1 MNTPPPEKT
10 MTEIH
15 IVGTAHVS
23 QKSID
28 EVREAVDTINPDV
41 IAIEL
46 DPGRFAALKQQMKEA
61 KDAADG
67 TAPTPDT
74 HESPEIRDLLKG
86 NFTLMLVQWILAYV
100 QRKIGMNVGIEPGA
114 EMKEAIRLAEERGI
128 RLVLI
133 DRDIRIT
140 LARFW
145 GGMKILEKIKLI
157 WALMQSIFA
166 ADDEDDETAEGI
178 DKVAID
184 ELTNPDIIEMA
195 LEEFRKFSPNGAKAL
210 IDERDAYLA
219 HGVIDLEKSPYERA
233 VVVVGAGHVPG
244 ITKYRENPSTLPP
257 MAELLAKP
265 KHYPWGKI
273 IGGLF
278 VAMFA
283 VIIIAIAFSGATDL
297 LVWAIIYWVLL
308 HALFA
313 GVATLLVRGHPFSAA
328 VAAALAWAT
337 SLNPFLAAGWF
348 AAIVEA
354 KMRPPTAG
362 DLKAIS
368 KAESL
373 GEMFS
378 IPLFRILVVAAVAN
392 VGSSLATVCFF
403 VFLTPL
409 LGVDLDMMTQILMT
423 GLSNL
428 WQFLT
433 GWI

>member
-1 MNTPPPEKT
+1 
-10 MTEIH
+10 MTEIY

-23 QKSID
+23 QKSVD
-28 EVREAVDTINPDV
+28 EVRDAVDTVNPDV

-46 DPGRFAALKQQMKEA
+46 DPGRFAALKQQIRDAE
-61 KDAADG
+61 DAANG
-67 TAPTPDT
+67 ITPAT
-74 HESPEIRDLLKG
+74 EKHESPEVKDLLKG
-86 NFTLMLVQWILAYV
+86 DFTLMPIQWILAYV

-114 EMKEAIRLAEERGI
+114 EMKEAIWLAEKRDI

-145 GGMKILEKIKLI
+145 GGMRILEKIKLI
-157 WALMQSIFA
+157 WALMQSMFA
-166 ADDEDDETAEGI
+166 ADDGDEGAAGGI
-178 DKVAID
+178 DKVSID

-195 LEEFRKFSPNGAKAL
+195 LEEFHTFSPNGAKAL
-210 IDERDAYLA
+210 VDERDAYLA
-219 HGVIDLEKSPYERA
+219 HGVIDLERSSYERA

-244 ITKYRENPSTLPP
+244 INRYRETPSTLPP
-257 MAELLAKP
+257 LAELLTKP

-283 VIIIAIAFSGATDL
+283 VILVAIAFSGATDL
-297 LVWAIIYWVLL
+297 LAMTVVYWVLL

-313 GVATLLVRGHPFSAA
+313 GVATLLARGHPFSAA
-328 VAAALAWAT
+328 VAAALAWMT

-348 AAIVEA
+348 AAIAEA
-354 KMRPPTAG
+354 RMRPPTAG

-368 KAESL
+368 RANSIE
-373 GEMFS
+373 EMLS
-378 IPLFRILVVAAVAN
+378 VPLFRILVVAAVAN
-392 VGSSLATVCFF
+392 IGSMLATVCFF

-409 LGVDLDMMTQILMT
+409 LDVDLDTMTQILMT

-433 GWI
+433 CWI

>member
-1 MNTPPPEKT
+1 
-10 MTEIH
+10 MTKLH

-28 EVREAVDTINPDV
+28 EVREAVDTVNPDV

-46 DPGRFAALKQQMKEA
+46 DPGRFTALKQQMKEDE
-61 KDAADG
+61 DAANSI
-67 TAPTPDT
+67 AQAVEK
-74 HESPEIRDLLKG
+74 HESPKVKDLLKD

-114 EMKEAIRLAEERGI
+114 EMKEAIHLAEERGI
-128 RLVLI
+128 RIVLI

-157 WALMQSIFA
+157 LALMQSMFA
-166 ADDEDDETAEGI
+166 ADDEDGESAGGI
-178 DKVAID
+178 NKVSID

-195 LEEFRKFSPNGAKAL
+195 LEEFHTFSPNGAKAL

-244 ITKYRENPSTLPP
+244 ITRYQEDPSTLPP
-257 MAELLAKP
+257 LSELLARP
-265 KHYPWGKI
+265 KHYPWGNI
-273 IGGLF
+273 IGGLL

-283 VIIIAIAFSGATDL
+283 VILIAIALSGGTDL
-297 LVWAIIYWVLL
+297 LIWAIVYWVLL

-328 VAAALAWAT
+328 VAAALAWMT

-362 DLKAIS
+362 DMKAIS
-368 KAESL
+368 KADSI
-373 GEMFS
+373 GEMIS
-378 IPLFRILVVAAVAN
+378 VPLFRILIVAAVAN
-392 VGSSLATVCFF
+392 IGSSLATVCFF

-409 LGVDLDMMTQILMT
+409 LGVNLDMMTQILMT

>member
-1 MNTPPPEKT
+1 

-28 EVREAVDTINPDV
+28 EVREAVDTHNPDV

-61 KDAADG
+61 EDAANG
-67 TAPTPDT
+67 IEPTAEKP
-74 HESPEIRDLLKG
+74 ESPEIKDLLKG

-114 EMKEAIRLAEERGI
+114 EMKEAIRLAEERNI
-128 RLVLI
+128 RVVLI
-133 DRDIRIT
+133 DRDIKIT

-145 GGMKILEKIKLI
+145 GGMKLLEKIKLI
-157 WALMQSIFA
+157 WALLQSMFA
-166 ADDEDDETAEGI
+166 DEDEDDSVGGI
-178 DKVAID
+178 DKISID

-195 LEEFRKFSPNGAKAL
+195 LEEFHKFSPNGARAL

-219 HGVIDLEKSPYERA
+219 HGVIDLERSHYERA

-244 ITKYRENPSTLPP
+244 ITRYREDPSTLPP
-257 MAELLAKP
+257 VAELLARP
-265 KHYPWGKI
+265 KRYPWGKI

-278 VAMFA
+278 VVMFA
-283 VIIIAIAFSGATDL
+283 VIILAIAFSGATEL
-297 LVWAIIYWVLL
+297 LIWAIIYWVLL

-313 GVATLLVRGHPFSAA
+313 GAATLLARGHPLSAA
-328 VAAALAWAT
+328 TAAALAWMT

-362 DLKAIS
+362 DLKAIA
-368 KAESL
+368 KADTVS
-373 GEMFS
+373 EMLS
-378 IPLFRILVVAAVAN
+378 VPLFRILLVAACAN
-392 VGSSLATVCFF
+392 IGSMAATFCFF
-403 VFLTPL
+403 IFLTPL
-409 LGVDLDMMTQILMT
+409 LGVDLEMMTQILMT
-423 GLSNL
+423 GLANL

>member
-1 MNTPPPEKT
+1 

-28 EVREAVDTINPDV
+28 EVREAVDTYNPDV

-61 KDAADG
+61 EDAANG
-67 TAPTPDT
+67 VEPVAEKP
-74 HESPEIRDLLKG
+74 ESPEVKDLLKG

-114 EMKEAIRLAEERGI
+114 EMKEAIRLAEERNI
-128 RLVLI
+128 RVVLI
-133 DRDIRIT
+133 DRDIKIT

-157 WALMQSIFA
+157 WALMQSMFVD
-166 ADDEDDETAEGI
+166 DDEDDDAIGGI
-178 DKVAID
+178 DKISID

-195 LEEFRKFSPNGAKAL
+195 LEEFHKFSPNGARAL

-219 HGVIDLEKSPYERA
+219 HGVIDLQRSHYERA

-244 ITKYRENPSTLPP
+244 ITKYREDPSTLPP
-257 MAELLAKP
+257 VAELLARP
-265 KHYPWGKI
+265 KRYPWGKI

-278 VAMFA
+278 VVMFA
-283 VIIIAIAFSGATDL
+283 VIILAIAFSGATEL
-297 LVWAIIYWVLL
+297 LIWAIIYWVLL

-313 GVATLLVRGHPFSAA
+313 GVATLLARGHPLSAA
-328 VAAALAWAT
+328 TAAALAWMT

-362 DLKAIS
+362 DFKAIA
-368 KAESL
+368 KADTI

-378 IPLFRILVVAAVAN
+378 VPLFRILLVAACAN
-392 VGSSLATVCFF
+392 IGSMAATFCFF
-403 VFLTPL
+403 IFLTPL
-409 LGVDLDMMTQILMT
+409 LGVDLEMMTQILMT
-423 GLSNL
+423 GLTNL

>member
-1 MNTPPPEKT
+1 

-61 KDAADG
+61 EDAANG
-67 TAPTPDT
+67 AAPTPET

-166 ADDEDDETAEGI
+166 ADDEDDKAADGI

-195 LEEFRKFSPNGAKAL
+195 LEEFHKFSPNGAKAL

-219 HGVIDLEKSPYERA
+219 HGVINLENGKTRQPFRQWQSFWQSRNTIPGERSS
-233 VVVVGAGHVPG
+233 AGC
-244 ITKYRENPSTLPP
+244 
-257 MAELLAKP
+257 
-265 KHYPWGKI
+265 
-273 IGGLF
+273 
-278 VAMFA
+278 
-283 VIIIAIAFSGATDL
+283 
-297 LVWAIIYWVLL
+297 
-308 HALFA
+308 
-313 GVATLLVRGHPFSAA
+313 
-328 VAAALAWAT
+328 
-337 SLNPFLAAGWF
+337 
-348 AAIVEA
+348 
-354 KMRPPTAG
+354 
-362 DLKAIS
+362 
-368 KAESL
+368 
-373 GEMFS
+373 
-378 IPLFRILVVAAVAN
+378 
-392 VGSSLATVCFF
+392 SSQCLR
-403 VFLTPL
+403 
-409 LGVDLDMMTQILMT
+409 
-423 GLSNL
+423 
-428 WQFLT
+428 
-433 GWI
+433 

>member
-1 MNTPPPEKT
+1 

-28 EVREAVDTINPDV
+28 EVREAVDTYNPDV

-61 KDAADG
+61 EDAANG
-67 TAPTPDT
+67 VEPVAEKP
-74 HESPEIRDLLKG
+74 ESPEVKDLLKG

-114 EMKEAIRLAEERGI
+114 EMKEAIRLAEERNI
-128 RLVLI
+128 RVVLI
-133 DRDIRIT
+133 DRDIKIT

-157 WALMQSIFA
+157 WALMQSMFVD
-166 ADDEDDETAEGI
+166 DDEDDDAIGGI
-178 DKVAID
+178 DKISID

-195 LEEFRKFSPNGAKAL
+195 LEEFHKFSPNGARAL

-219 HGVIDLEKSPYERA
+219 HGVIDLERSHYERA

-244 ITKYRENPSTLPP
+244 ITKYREDPSTLPP
-257 MAELLAKP
+257 VAELLARP
-265 KHYPWGKI
+265 KRYPWGKI

-278 VAMFA
+278 VVMFA
-283 VIIIAIAFSGATDL
+283 VIILAIAFSGATEL
-297 LVWAIIYWVLL
+297 LIWAIIYWVLL

-313 GVATLLVRGHPFSAA
+313 GVATLLARGHPLSAA
-328 VAAALAWAT
+328 TAAALAWMT

-362 DLKAIS
+362 DFKAIA
-368 KAESL
+368 KADTI

-378 IPLFRILVVAAVAN
+378 VPLFRILLVAACAN
-392 VGSSLATVCFF
+392 IGSMAATFCFF
-403 VFLTPL
+403 IFLTPL
-409 LGVDLDMMTQILMT
+409 LGVDLEMMTQILMT
-423 GLSNL
+423 GLTNL